1 MVANW
6 LGFKKAAFAGR
17 LVIRGCAEFEG
28 GHGFE
33 PDFMQFFGKGVRSG
47 ALPVN
52 DNSVYWYVTWTP
64 SSKGKNFTP
73 TERHVYSWYIF

>member
-6 LGFKKAAFAGR
+6 LGFKK
-17 LVIRGCAEFEG
+17 VRGCAEFEG

-33 PDFMQFFGKGVRSG
+33 PNFMQFFGKGVQSG

-52 DNSVYWYVTWTP
+52 DNYVYWYVTWTP
-64 SSKGKNFTP
+64 SSKGENYTP
-73 TERHVYSWYIF
+73 TERLVYSWYIF